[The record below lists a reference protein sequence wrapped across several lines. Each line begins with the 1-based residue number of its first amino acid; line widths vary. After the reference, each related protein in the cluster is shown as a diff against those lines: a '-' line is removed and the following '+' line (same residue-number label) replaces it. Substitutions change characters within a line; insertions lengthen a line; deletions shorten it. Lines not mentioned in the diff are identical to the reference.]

1 MATTLSSIRFLIE
14 REAKENVENEDI
26 INWCNQVNIDV
37 GTGINIPSAT
47 PQSIT
52 LLTTTI
58 EYSLNA
64 DLKVINRL
72 RLQSDIDDDIDRDL
86 NIKYRIYNQK
96 IILPNST
103 FWVAPDTLVVDYYKH
118 MTYFAAVTE
127 SIDIADRFTP
137 LYTFYGL
144 KKIKGTEEYE
154 RMYQNMK
161 NQVISYYSLG
171 NEPVT
176 VDRRW

>member
-1 MATTLSSIRFLIE
+1 MTTTLSDIHFKIE
-14 REAKENVENEDI
+14 REAKEQIDPEDV
-26 INWCNQVNIDV
+26 INWANEVNMDV
-37 GTGINIPSAT
+37 GIGINVPSAT

-86 NIKYRIYNQK
+86 SLKHRIYNQK

-103 FWVAPDTLVVDYYKH
+103 FWIAPDTLVVDYYKH
-118 MTYFAAVTE
+118 MAYHALITE
-127 SIDIADRFTP
+127 NIDLADRFTP

-144 KKIKGTEEYE
+144 KKIKGAEYE
-154 RMYQNMK
+154 LMYQNMK

-176 VDRRW
+176 IDRRW